1 VVGSASDSCQAN
13 TAPSYS
19 RDTMPCDALVEAS
32 KDVTLLIHE
41 ASMAGE
47 ELEQALEQGHSTIRQ
62 AIEMGTRQVSRSI
75 EALNNVD
82 RAYQNERQTPA
93 FNPLF
98 TKESENT
105 GGRVWTAVYRVGFRL
120 HDR

>member
-1 VVGSASDSCQAN
+1 VVGSASDSRPAN
-13 TAPSYS
+13 ITQSYS
-19 RDTMPCDALVEAS
+19 GDTMPCDALVEAG

-41 ASMAGE
+41 ASMADE
-47 ELEQALEQGHSTIRQ
+47 ELEKAIEKGHSTIRQ

-82 RAYQNERQTPA
+82 HAYQNERQTPA

-98 TKESENT
+98 TEISQDT
-105 GGRVWTAVYRVGFRL
+105 GGQVWTNVYRVGFRL